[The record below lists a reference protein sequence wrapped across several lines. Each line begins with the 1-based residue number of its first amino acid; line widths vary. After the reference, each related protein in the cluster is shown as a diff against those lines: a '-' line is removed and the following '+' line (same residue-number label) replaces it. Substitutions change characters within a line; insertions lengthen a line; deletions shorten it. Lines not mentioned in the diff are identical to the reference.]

1 MNQRYYR
8 AASDAVYEAVR
19 LQLDAAFG
27 HPGPEAVT
35 AFTPAADAPHDSQG
49 RPVLA
54 VLEEFITWESVKTV
68 LPDLLAGGLV
78 TEITAADYLAALADA
93 LALLPESP
101 SPVS

>member
-27 HPGPEAVT
+27 HPNAVAVT
-35 AFTPAADAPHDSQG
+35 AFTPAADAPHDSQD

-54 VLEEFITWESVKTV
+54 VLEEFTTWDAVTAV
-68 LPDLLAGGLV
+68 LPDLLANGLV
-78 TEITAADYLAALADA
+78 TEISRADYQAAL
-93 LALLPESP
+93 S
-101 SPVS
+101 

>member
-1 MNQRYYR
+1 MSQRYYR

-27 HPGPEAVT
+27 HPGPVAVT

-54 VLEEFITWESVKTV
+54 VLEEFTTWEPVQTV

-78 TEITAADYLAALADA
+78 TEITAADYRAALTG
-93 LALLPESP
+93 
-101 SPVS
+101 

>member
-27 HPGPEAVT
+27 HPGPAAVT

-54 VLEEFITWESVKTV
+54 VLEEFTTWEPVQTV

-78 TEITAADYLAALADA
+78 TEITAADYLSALGG
-93 LALLPESP
+93 
-101 SPVS
+101 